1 MKENLLRSLLNEKRP
16 TVSTRIR
23 NIWPTEAEAAAQ
35 SGSFDY
41 LEFTAEYAPYDLLQL
56 ENLVRA
62 CELHGIGSMIKLDL
76 QNRFYVAQKAMAVGF
91 QALLFADHKTPDE
104 VAESIRLTMP
114 DTPEDGGRFGYP
126 SNRWI
131 GYQPFRPQ
139 MEYADMV
146 RKTVRAFMVEKKEM
160 LDNLEEIC
168 SIPGVDMVQFG
179 PSDYSMSMGWNRAEH
194 REELKEAEQKM
205 IRIALDHG
213 VAPRCEIDTAEQ
225 VAYYK
230 ELGVRH
236 FSVGDDFRVLA
247 SYWKDTCG
255 TVRDLARNA

>member
-1 MKENLLRSLLNEKRP
+1 MKQNLLREKLNDSRS

-23 NIWPTEAEAAAQ
+23 SIWPTIAEAAAVT
-35 SGSFDY
+35 GSFDY
-41 LEFTAEYAPYDLLQL
+41 LEFTAEYAPYDLAQL
-56 ENLVRA
+56 ENLARA

-114 DTPEDGGRFGYP
+114 DTPQDGGRFGFP

-139 MEYADMV
+139 MEYAGMV
-146 RKTVRAFMVEKKEM
+146 RSAVRAFMVEKKEM
-160 LDNLEEIC
+160 LDPLEEIC
-168 SIPGVDMVQFG
+168 EIPGVDMVQFG

-194 REELKEAEQKM
+194 KEELREAEEKM
-205 IRIALDHG
+205 IRIALAHG
-213 VAPRCEIDTAEQ
+213 VQPRCEIDTLEQAE
-225 VAYYK
+225 YYK
-230 ELGVRH
+230 SLGVRH
-236 FSVGDDFRVLA
+236 FSVGDEYRILA
-247 SYWKDTCG
+247 AYWNGTCRDVKDMIK
-255 TVRDLARNA
+255 